1 MHTDA
6 MRVLPPSD
14 TDGGEEALGE
24 LGGHHSGP
32 IGALP
37 DVDEDAVPRRR
48 HCQAGRDVDD

>member
-6 MRVLPPSD
+6 MRVLPLAD

-24 LGGHHSGP
+24 LGLNSCLL
-32 IGALP
+32 GAPL
-37 DVDEDAVPRRR
+37 DVDEDAVPRR